1 MGIIWS
7 IIIGL
12 IVGAIAKLF
21 MPGKDGGGIITTM
34 LIGIGGSVVFTYL
47 GRLLGFYAE
56 GESAGFIASILGAML
71 ILFIYRFFKKKS
83 PQA

>member
-1 MGIIWS
+1 MGFIWS

-21 MPGKDGGGIITTM
+21 MPGRDGGGIITTM
-34 LIGIGGSVVFTYL
+34 LIGIGGSLVFTYL

-83 PQA
+83 AQA

>member
-21 MPGKDGGGIITTM
+21 MPGKDGGGIIVTI
-34 LIGIGGSVVFTYL
+34 LLGIGGSLLFTYL
-47 GRLLGFYAE
+47 GRVLGMYAE

-71 ILFIYRFFKKKS
+71 ILFIYRFIRKKS
-83 PQA
+83 VQA

>member
-21 MPGKDGGGIITTM
+21 MPGRDGGGIITTM
-34 LIGIGGSVVFTYL
+34 LLGIGGSLVFTYL
-47 GRLLGFYAE
+47 GRVLGMYAE

-83 PQA
+83 TQG

>member
-1 MGIIWS
+1 MGFIWS

-21 MPGKDGGGIITTM
+21 MPGRDGGGIITTM
-34 LIGIGGSVVFTYL
+34 LLGIGGSLVFTYL
-47 GRLLGFYAE
+47 GRVLGMYAE

-83 PQA
+83 TQG

>member
-21 MPGKDGGGIITTM
+21 MPGRDGGGIITTM
-34 LIGIGGSVVFTYL
+34 LIGIGGSLVFTYL

-83 PQA
+83 AQA

>member
-21 MPGKDGGGIITTM
+21 MPGRDGGGIITTM
-34 LIGIGGSVVFTYL
+34 LIGIGGSLVFTYL

-71 ILFIYRFFKKKS
+71 ILFIYRFFTGMF
-83 PQA
+83 

>member
-21 MPGKDGGGIITTM
+21 MPGKDGGGIIITI
-34 LIGIGGSVVFTYL
+34 LIGIAGSVVFTYL

-56 GESAGFIASILGAML
+56 GETAGFIASILGAML
-71 ILFIYRFFKKKS
+71 ILFIYRFFRKKS
-83 PQA
+83 VEG

>member
-21 MPGKDGGGIITTM
+21 MPGKDGGGIIITI
-34 LIGIGGSVVFTYL
+34 LIGIAGSVVFTYL

-56 GESAGFIASILGAML
+56 ERLRVSSLP
-71 ILFIYRFFKKKS
+71 YS
-83 PQA
+83 EQC